1 MKRKKL
7 NIIAAISMIAAGSFI
22 AGACTDN
29 DYDFNNIDT
38 TVGIGGDLTL
48 PGSSTDT
55 IKLADVLDLDNSDC
69 VKVRDNGDYVF
80 EQKGS
85 DIDVTEIRVDGFTIT
100 EEQTTGQAFVIDL
113 SSLSKKRARAR
124 VQSRFSN
131 TQRIRRF
138 TYNGHSDDV
147 VGLTRVSINPASM
160 DLNVH
165 FPQGLSSVMPTIDKL
180 QLFLPSYIVIG
191 SCRATATERS
201 RTAAR
206 PSL

>member
-1 MKRKKL
+1 M
-7 NIIAAISMIAAGSFI
+7 
-22 AGACTDN
+22 
-29 DYDFNNIDT
+29 
-38 TVGIGGDLTL
+38 
-48 PGSSTDT
+48 
-55 IKLADVLDLDNSDC
+55 
-69 VKVRDNGDYVF
+69 KVRDNGDYVF

-160 DLNVH
+160 GTSRKDLA
-165 FPQGLSSVMPTIDKL
+165 L
-180 QLFLPSYIVIG
+180 
-191 SCRATATERS
+191 
-201 RTAAR
+201 
-206 PSL
+206 